1 MLKQRVIT
9 ASFIAAV
16 FLLVLLVAPSEVF
29 AFSIVVVV
37 ALAAWEWANLAGLV
51 KSAHRVAYVLAVL
64 SCGGA
69 LHYAIFSSAM
79 LALDGV
85 LMVSGAWWAIA
96 LLWVQSYPASALLW
110 GSTPAR
116 AAIGLV
122 VLLPTLLSLYAL
134 NHMANGQWMVIA
146 VVLLVAAADIG
157 AYFAGRKFG
166 KRKLAPRVSPGKTWA
181 GAVGGL
187 FAVALIAAVYGW
199 LSENSVLLTLAVC
212 LPAAA
217 ASILGDLLESMF
229 KRHRGIKDSGQLL
242 PGHGGVLDRID
253 GLLAA
258 APVFALA
265 VVVSG
270 WQI

>member
-9 ASFIAAV
+9 ASIIAAV
-16 FLLVLLVAPSEVF
+16 FLLVLLLAPLEVF
-29 AFSIVVVV
+29 TFFIVVVV
-37 ALAAWEWANLAGLV
+37 AFAAWEWANLAGLLKPAQRAV
-51 KSAHRVAYVLAVL
+51 YVAAVLA
-64 SCGGA
+64 CGAA
-69 LHYAIFSSAM
+69 LF
-79 LALDGV
+79 LAVFKTAALPLDAV
-85 LMVSGAWWAIA
+85 LMVSGAWWAVA
-96 LLWVQSYPASALLW
+96 LLWVQSYPSSAVLW

-116 AAIGLV
+116 AVIGV
-122 VLLPTLLSLYAL
+122 FVLLPTLLALYAL
-134 NHMANGQWMVIA
+134 HEMERGQWMVIA

-157 AYFAGRKFG
+157 AYFAGRAFG

-187 FAVALIAAVYGW
+187 ATVALMAVLYGA
-199 LSENSVLLTLAVC
+199 LSGSSVLVALAVS

-265 VVVSG
+265 VVATG
-270 WQI
+270 WQT